1 MWKNMSELS
10 TFIEATSFIFSFSFY
25 NSIAFIRKQME
36 NQSEVVVSLVGK
48 GKESIRITSEGIY
61 EVKV

>member
-1 MWKNMSELS
+1 MSELS
-10 TFIEATSFIFSFSFY
+10 TFIEATSIIFSFFFY